1 MNPPLEGFFL
11 NCNKEFMDKFILAI
25 DAGTTSSRVILFDKN
40 ASAVE
45 IAQYEFNQ
53 IFPKQGW
60 VEHDAIE
67 ILNTQLKA
75 IRDVINNSKIDPN
88 NIDSVGITNQR
99 ETTVI
104 WNKKTGKP
112 VYNAIVWQDRRT
124 ASFCD
129 DLIKNNKTELIQNKT
144 GLVVDAYFSGTKIKW
159 ILDSDPK
166 IRSQAN
172 DGELLFGTIDTWLI
186 WNLTN
191 GKSHITDPSNASRT
205 LLYNIKKDSWD
216 DELLSLFDIPKNI
229 LPNVVDSSSISAH
242 IDAKIFGAKIPI
254 SGIAGD
260 QQAALF
266 GQLCTE
272 EGDIKNTYGTG
283 CFCMMNT
290 GKTFVKSN
298 NKMLSTIAWRINGE
312 VTYAL
317 EGSVFVA
324 GALVQWLRDKLGIIK
339 DAPEVENL
347 ANTVKDNGGITFVPA
362 LSGLAA
368 PYWDPYAQGTI
379 FGITR
384 GTENGHIARAA
395 LESIA
400 LRTRDIIIEMEKD
413 AGIKFS
419 SLKVDG
425 GASNNNLLMQ
435 IQSDLLN
442 TRVIRPKTTETTALG
457 IAFLAGLATGFWKDI
472 PSLKSL
478 WIEDRSFKPKQEND
492 SEQLVELWNKRIK
505 KVLRIDE

>member
-1 MNPPLEGFFL
+1 MKST
-11 NCNKEFMDKFILAI
+11 NKYILAI

-75 IRDVINNSKIDPN
+75 IRDVINNSKIDPK

-112 VYNAIVWQDRRT
+112 VFNAIVWQDRRT

-144 GLVVDAYFSGTKIKW
+144 GLVIDAYFSGTKIKW

-205 LLYNIKKDSWD
+205 LLYNIKRDSWD

-492 SEQLVELWNKRIK
+492 SEQLIELWNKRIK

>member
-144 GLVVDAYFSGTKIKW
+144 GLVIDAYFSGTKIKW

-242 IDAKIFGAKIPI
+242 IDSKIFGAKIPI

-324 GALVQWLRDKLGIIK
+324 GALIQWLRDKLGIIK

>member
-1 MNPPLEGFFL
+1 ML
-11 NCNKEFMDKFILAI
+11 KKYILSI
-25 DAGTTSSRVILFDKN
+25 DAGTTSSRAIIFNKN
-40 ASAVE
+40 AEVIE
-45 IAQYEFNQ
+45 IAQYEFSQ
-53 IFPKQGW
+53 FFPKEGW

-67 ILNTQLKA
+67 IWNTQLKA
-75 IRDVINNSKIDPN
+75 IKDVVSESKIDPN
-88 NIDSVGITNQR
+88 EIDSIGITNQR
-99 ETTVI
+99 ETTII
-104 WNKKTGKP
+104 WDKHTGKP

-129 DLIKNNKTELIQNKT
+129 ELIEKNKTSLIQQKT
-144 GLVVDAYFSGTKIKW
+144 GLVIDAYFSGTKIKW
-159 ILDSDPK
+159 ILDNNK
-166 IRSQAN
+166 ELREKVN
-172 DGELLFGTIDTWLI
+172 DNKLLFGTVDSWLI

-205 LLYNIKKDSWD
+205 LLYNIKDDKWD
-216 DELLSLFDIPKNI
+216 KELLELFDVPENI
-229 LPNVVDSSSISAH
+229 LPKVVDSSSVSTN
-242 IDAKIFGAKIPI
+242 IDKEILGVEIPI

-266 GQLCTE
+266 GQLCINQ
-272 EGDIKNTYGTG
+272 GDIKNTYGTG

-290 GKTFVKSN
+290 GENFVMSK
-298 NKMLSTIAWRINGE
+298 NKMLSTIAWRINGKI
-312 VTYAL
+312 TYAL

-324 GALVQWLRDKLGIIK
+324 GALIQWLRDKLGIIK
-339 DAPEVENL
+339 NAAEVENL
-347 ANTVKDNGGITFVPA
+347 AKSVDNNGGITFIPA

-419 SLKVDG
+419 NLKVDG
-425 GASNNNLLMQ
+425 GACNNNLLMQ
-435 IQSDLLN
+435 IQSNLLN
-442 TRVIRPKTTETTALG
+442 TKVIRPKTTETTALG
-457 IAFLAGLATGFWKDI
+457 VAFLAGLATGFWKDI
-472 PSLKSL
+472 PSLKDL
-478 WIEDRSFKPKQEND
+478 WIKDRSFQPIKETDTDKIVD
-492 SEQLVELWNKRIK
+492 LWIKRINNLLK
-505 KVLRIDE
+505 IYE

>member
-112 VYNAIVWQDRRT
+112 VFNAIVWQDRRT

>member
-1 MNPPLEGFFL
+1 
-11 NCNKEFMDKFILAI
+11 MDKYILAI
-25 DAGTTSSRVILFDKN
+25 DAGTTSSRAVLFDKN
-40 ASAVE
+40 AEPIE

-53 IFPKQGW
+53 IFPKEGW
-60 VEHDAIE
+60 IEHDALE
-67 ILNTQLKA
+67 IWNTQLKA
-75 IRDVINNSKIDPN
+75 VKDVINNSKIDTN
-88 NIDSVGITNQR
+88 QIDSIGITNQR

-104 WNKKTGKP
+104 WNKKTGIP
-112 VYNAIVWQDRRT
+112 VFNAIVWQDRRT
-124 ASFCD
+124 ADFCD
-129 DLIKNNKTELIQNKT
+129 QLKKLNKTKLIQNKT
-144 GLVVDAYFSGTKIKW
+144 GLVIDAYFSGTKIKW
-159 ILDSDPK
+159 ILDNDPS

-172 DGELLFGTIDTWLI
+172 NGELLFGTIDTWLI

-191 GKSHITDPSNASRT
+191 GRSHITDPSNASRT
-205 LLYNIKKDSWD
+205 LLYNIKADDWD

-229 LPNVVDSSSISAH
+229 LPKVVDSSSTSAH
-242 IDAKIFGAKIPI
+242 IDDKFFGVKIPI

-266 GQLCTE
+266 GQLCTDQ
-272 EGDIKNTYGTG
+272 GDIKNTYGTG

-290 GKTFVKSN
+290 GNTFVKSK
-298 NKMLSTIAWRINGE
+298 NKMLSTIAWRIDGE

-324 GALVQWLRDKLGIIK
+324 GALIQWLRDKLGIIK
-339 DAPEVENL
+339 NASDVENL
-347 ANTVKDNGGITFVPA
+347 AKSVDNNGGITFIPA

-379 FGITR
+379 YGITR

-400 LRTRDIIIEMEKD
+400 LRTRDIIIEMQKD

-419 SLKVDG
+419 NLKVDG

-435 IQSDLLN
+435 IQSNLLN
-442 TRVIRPKTTETTALG
+442 TNVIRPKTTETTALG

-472 PSLKSL
+472 PSLKNL
-478 WIEDRSFKPKQEND
+478 WIKDRSFQPKKEID
-492 SEQLVELWNKRIK
+492 TDKIVELWIKRINNLLK
-505 KVLRIDE
+505 INE

>member
-1 MNPPLEGFFL
+1 MQ
-11 NCNKEFMDKFILAI
+11 NKYILSI
-25 DAGTTSSRVILFDKN
+25 DAGTTSSRAIIFNKN
-40 ASAVE
+40 AEIVE

-53 IFPKQGW
+53 IFPNEGW
-60 VEHDAIE
+60 VEHDAVE
-67 ILNTQLKA
+67 IWNTQLKA
-75 IRDVINNSKIDPN
+75 IKDVINKSNIDPK
-88 NIDSVGITNQR
+88 NIESIGITNQR

-112 VYNAIVWQDRRT
+112 VFNAIVWQDRRT

-129 DLIKNNKTELIQNKT
+129 ELKKNNKAELIQNKT
-144 GLVVDAYFSGTKIKW
+144 GLVIDAYFSGTKIKW
-159 ILDSDPK
+159 VLDNNPK

-191 GKSHITDPSNASRT
+191 GNYHITDPSNASRT
-205 LLYNIKKDSWD
+205 LLYNIKDDKWD
-216 DELLSLFDIPKNI
+216 DELLSLFDIPKTI
-229 LPNVVDSSSISAH
+229 LPTVVDSSGISAYV
-242 IDAKIFGAKIPI
+242 DENIFGFKIPI

-266 GQLCTE
+266 GQLCTNQ
-272 EGDIKNTYGTG
+272 GDIKNTYGTG

-312 VTYAL
+312 VSYAL
-317 EGSVFVA
+317 EGSIFVA
-324 GALVQWLRDKLGIIK
+324 GALIQWLRDKLGIIN
-339 DAPEVENL
+339 DASEVENL
-347 ANTVKDNGGITFVPA
+347 ANTVDNNGGLTFIPA

-413 AGIKFS
+413 ANIKFS

-435 IQSDLLN
+435 IQSDILN
-442 TRVIRPKTTETTALG
+442 TDVIRPKTTETTALG
-457 IAFLAGLATGFWKDI
+457 VAFLAGLATGFWKDI
-472 PSLKSL
+472 PSLKNL
-478 WIEDRSFKPKQEND
+478 WIKDRSFKPNIVSD
-492 SEQLVELWNKRIK
+492 SNQIIELWNNRINK
-505 KVLRIDE
+505 LLS

>member
-1 MNPPLEGFFL
+1 
-11 NCNKEFMDKFILAI
+11 MDKFILAI

-75 IRDVINNSKIDPN
+75 IRDVINNSKIEPN

-339 DAPEVENL
+339 DAPEVEDL

-413 AGIKFS
+413 AGIEFS

-492 SEQLVELWNKRIK
+492 SEQLIELWNKRIK

>member
-1 MNPPLEGFFL
+1 MQ
-11 NCNKEFMDKFILAI
+11 NKYILSI
-25 DAGTTSSRVILFDKN
+25 DAGTTSSRAIIFNKN
-40 ASAVE
+40 AEIVE

-53 IFPKQGW
+53 IFPNEGW
-60 VEHDAIE
+60 VEHDAEE
-67 ILNTQLKA
+67 IWNTQLKA
-75 IRDVINNSKIDPN
+75 IKDVINKSNIDPK
-88 NIDSVGITNQR
+88 NIESIGITNQR

-112 VYNAIVWQDRRT
+112 VFNAIVWQDRRT

-129 DLIKNNKTELIQNKT
+129 ELKKNNKTELIQNKT
-144 GLVVDAYFSGTKIKW
+144 GLVIDAYFSGTKIKW
-159 ILDSDPK
+159 ILDNDHK

-191 GKSHITDPSNASRT
+191 GNYHITDPSNASRT
-205 LLYNIKKDSWD
+205 LLYNIKNDKWD
-216 DELLSLFDIPKNI
+216 DELLSLFDIPKAI
-229 LPNVVDSSSISAH
+229 LPTVVDSSGISAYV
-242 IDAKIFGAKIPI
+242 DENIFGFKIPI

-266 GQLCTE
+266 GQLCTNQ
-272 EGDIKNTYGTG
+272 GDIKNTYGTG

-312 VTYAL
+312 VSYAL
-317 EGSVFVA
+317 EGSIFVA
-324 GALVQWLRDKLGIIK
+324 GALIQWLRDKLGIINN
-339 DAPEVENL
+339 ASEVENL
-347 ANTVKDNGGITFVPA
+347 ANTVDDNGGLTFIPA

-368 PYWDPYAQGTI
+368 PYWDPYAQGAL

-413 AGIKFS
+413 ANIKFS

-435 IQSDLLN
+435 IQSDILN
-442 TRVIRPKTTETTALG
+442 TNVIRPKTTETTALG
-457 IAFLAGLATGFWKDI
+457 VAFLAGLATGFWKDI
-472 PSLKSL
+472 PSLKNL
-478 WIEDRSFKPKQEND
+478 WIKDRSFKPNTVND
-492 SEQLVELWNKRIK
+492 SNQIIELWNNRINK
-505 KVLRIDE
+505 LLS

>member
-1 MNPPLEGFFL
+1 MQ
-11 NCNKEFMDKFILAI
+11 NKYILSI
-25 DAGTTSSRVILFDKN
+25 DAGTTSSRAIIFNKN
-40 ASAVE
+40 AEIVE

-53 IFPKQGW
+53 IFPNEGW
-60 VEHDAIE
+60 VEHDAVE
-67 ILNTQLKA
+67 IWNTQLKA
-75 IRDVINNSKIDPN
+75 IKDVINKSNIDPK
-88 NIDSVGITNQR
+88 NIESIGITNQR

-112 VYNAIVWQDRRT
+112 VFNAIVWQDRRT

-129 DLIKNNKTELIQNKT
+129 ELKKNNKAELIQNKT
-144 GLVVDAYFSGTKIKW
+144 GLVIDAYFSGTKIKW
-159 ILDSDPK
+159 VLDNNPK

-191 GKSHITDPSNASRT
+191 GNYHITDPSNASRT
-205 LLYNIKKDSWD
+205 LLYNIKDDKWD
-216 DELLSLFDIPKNI
+216 DELLSLFDIPKTI
-229 LPNVVDSSSISAH
+229 LPTVVDSSGISAYV
-242 IDAKIFGAKIPI
+242 DENIFGFKIPI

-266 GQLCTE
+266 GQLCTNQ
-272 EGDIKNTYGTG
+272 GDIKNTYGTG
-283 CFCMMNT
+283 CFCIMNT

-312 VTYAL
+312 VSYAL
-317 EGSVFVA
+317 EGSIFVA
-324 GALVQWLRDKLGIIK
+324 GALIQWLRDKLGIIN
-339 DAPEVENL
+339 DASEVENL
-347 ANTVKDNGGITFVPA
+347 ANTVDNNGGLTFIPA

-413 AGIKFS
+413 ANIKFS

-435 IQSDLLN
+435 IQSDILN
-442 TRVIRPKTTETTALG
+442 TDVIRPKTTETTALG
-457 IAFLAGLATGFWKDI
+457 VAFLAGLATGFWKDI
-472 PSLKSL
+472 PSLKNL
-478 WIEDRSFKPKQEND
+478 WIKDRSFKPNIASD
-492 SEQLVELWNKRIK
+492 SNQIIELWNNRINK
-505 KVLRIDE
+505 LLS